1 MPYTRLSRVLS
12 IAILVL
18 AGLSVVGCSSF
29 IKQGGNSSRF
39 EHIAINVED
48 PVAVADWYCKN
59 LGMKVKFEGDPP
71 NNTRFISDSCGRMMF
86 ELYGNADAARLDFD
100 SMDMVT
106 LHIAFMIDDVKV
118 TCDRLIEA
126 GAKMDKELTVN
137 DSGDEIATLRDPWG
151 LPIQFVKRA
160 KPMIKY

>member
-1 MPYTRLSRVLS
+1 MSRILS

-18 AGLSVVGCSSF
+18 TGLLVVGCSSF
-29 IKQGGNSSRF
+29 IRDSGNSSRF

-48 PVAVADWYCKN
+48 PLAVADWYCKN

-71 NNTRFISDSCGRMMF
+71 NNIRFISDSYDRMMF
-86 ELYGNADAARLDFD
+86 ELYGNADADKLDFN
-100 SMDMVT
+100 SMDMLT
-106 LHIAFMIDDVKV
+106 LHIAFTVDDVKG

-126 GAKMDKELTVN
+126 GAKMDKEITVN

-160 KPMIKY
+160 KQMIKY

>member
-1 MPYTRLSRVLS
+1 MPYTRTSRILS
-12 IAILVL
+12 IVILVL
-18 AGLSVVGCSSF
+18 AGLSVAGCSDFMRDSS
-29 IKQGGNSSRF
+29 NSSRF

-59 LGMKVKFEGDPP
+59 LGMKVKFEGGPP
-71 NNTRFISDSCGRMMF
+71 NNIRFISDSCGKMMF
-86 ELYGNADAARLDFD
+86 ELYGNSDAPRSDFD
-100 SMDMVT
+100 SMDMGT
-106 LHIAFMIDDVKV
+106 LHIAFMVDDVKG

-137 DSGDEIATLRDPWG
+137 DSGDELATLRDPWG

>member
-1 MPYTRLSRVLS
+1 MIFTRMSRILS
-12 IAILVL
+12 ITILVL
-18 AGLSVVGCSSF
+18 TGLSVVGCSNF

-48 PVAVADWYCKN
+48 PIAMADWYCKN
-59 LGMKVKFEGDPP
+59 LDMKVKFEGDPP
-71 NNTRFISDSCGRMMF
+71 NNISFISDSYCRMMF
-86 ELYGNADAARLDFD
+86 ELYENENAAKSDFN

-106 LHIAFMIDDVKV
+106 LHIAFMVDDVKG

>member
-1 MPYTRLSRVLS
+1 MSRVLS

-18 AGLSVVGCSSF
+18 TGLLLVGCSSF
-29 IKQGGNSSRF
+29 MKDNSDSPRF

-48 PVAVADWYCKN
+48 PVAMADWYCKN
-59 LGMKVKFEGDPP
+59 LGMKVKFEGDSPG
-71 NNTRFISDSCGRMMF
+71 NIRFISDSYGKMMF
-86 ELYGNADAARLDFD
+86 ELYSNADAAKFDFD
-100 SMDMVT
+100 SMDMAT
-106 LHIAFMIDDVKV
+106 LHIAFMVDNVQE

-126 GAKMDKELTVN
+126 GAKMDKKPAIN

-160 KPMIKY
+160 VLMIKY

>member
-1 MPYTRLSRVLS
+1 MPYTRLSRILS
-12 IAILVL
+12 IVILVL
-18 AGLSVVGCSSF
+18 TGLLVVGCSSF
-29 IKQGGNSSRF
+29 IKDDGNSSRF
-39 EHIAINVED
+39 EHIAINVEN
-48 PVAVADWYCKN
+48 PIVVADWYCKN

-71 NNTRFISDSCGRMMF
+71 NNTRFISDSYGKMMF
-86 ELYGNADAARLDFD
+86 ELYGNADTDRLNFD

-106 LHIAFMIDDVKV
+106 LHIAFMVDDVKG

-126 GAKMDKELTVN
+126 GARMDKEITVT

>member
-1 MPYTRLSRVLS
+1 MTFTRMSRILS
-12 IAILVL
+12 IAILL
-18 AGLSVVGCSSF
+18 LTGLLTAGCSSF
-29 IKQGGNSSRF
+29 IKQTGNISRF

-48 PVAVADWYCKN
+48 PIAVADWYCKN

-71 NNTRFISDSCGRMMF
+71 NNTRFISDSYGRMMF
-86 ELYGNADAARLDFD
+86 ELYGNADADRLDFD

-106 LHIAFMIDDVKV
+106 LHIAFTVDDVKG

-126 GAKMDKELTVN
+126 GARMDKEITVT

-160 KPMIKY
+160 KKMIRY